1 MKDVAFLISPTDDER
16 GVLMNDLILQPVL
29 FMGAADV
36 ILCRHNG
43 DLGPRSHG
51 YGASVCSLELLRFT
65 IAALCDSGVGES
77 CLDAL

>member
-1 MKDVAFLISPTDDER
+1 
-16 GVLMNDLILQPVL
+16 
-29 FMGAADV
+29 MGATDL

-43 DLGPRSHG
+43 DLGARPYG
-51 YGASVCSLELLRFT
+51 YGASVRSLELLYFT